1 MNKFVVAVSFLIMIA
16 VNALANII
24 PLNGYTTGEVS
35 DLYQNLFAPAPI
47 TFAIWG
53 LIYILLAAYVIY
65 QLFFRKKDFATEL
78 YEKIGFYFTL
88 SCIANIAWIFL
99 WHYLN
104 IGFSVIFMIVLLVC
118 LIAIY
123 TVIDKSSVS
132 LKHKAVLKI
141 PFSVYFGWITVATI
155 ANIAAFLVSI
165 GWSSFSYTSIFLTVI
180 ILFVGVLIS
189 SITILKN
196 NDIAYGLVILWA
208 YSGIL
213 IKHISDD
220 GFSGQYLVVIAATIL
235 SIIILNIGVV
245 YVIMNKLKK

>member
-1 MNKFVVAVSFLIMIA
+1 MNKLVVAVSFLIMIA

-24 PLNGYTTGEVS
+24 QFNGYTTGEVS

-65 QLFFRKKDFATEL
+65 QLFFRKKDFAADL

-104 IGFSVIFMIVLLVC
+104 IGFSVVFMIVLLVC

-132 LKHKAVLKI
+132 IKHKTILKI

-165 GWSSFSYTSIFLTVI
+165 GWSSFSFTSIFITVI
-180 ILFVGVLIS
+180 ILFLGILIA

-235 SIIILNIGVV
+235 SIILLNICIV